1 MAKEIKFNIKL
12 NIDGKEQLVS
22 ATSSVANLREVVNAT
37 RTEIQKTNTVL
48 MNFNQHIMKFHYFF
62 KVANCKFFWLFLS
75 VRMGKFFCASV
86 KNTLWVIF

>member
-62 KVANCKFFWLFLS
+62 
-75 VRMGKFFCASV
+75 
-86 KNTLWVIF
+86 